1 MTELKKALSLTLLLT
16 LAATLVADDASVKP
30 EAKEEKADAE
40 VKDEFL
46 HNHPTLVKM
55 WNHSNVVRGQYGLA
69 SQKLN
74 PELTKAAQD
83 HAWYMAKTG
92 QFSHSVNGGFVARAR
107 RHHYKGS
114 PSGEII
120 LWNAKSIDSCFQG
133 WLNSPGHRAILLGGA
148 REVGYGYAV
157 ARDGSTYWV
166 GVYGN

>member
-1 MTELKKALSLTLLLT
+1 MTDLRRVFALTVLLALTASLH
-16 LAATLVADDASVKP
+16 AEDASVKP
-30 EAKEEKADAE
+30 KADDAKADAE

-46 HNHPTLVKM
+46 HNHPSLVKM
-55 WNHSNVVRGQYGLA
+55 WQHSNSVRAQYGLA
-69 SQKLN
+69 AQKMN

-92 QFSHSVNGGFVARAR
+92 QFSHSVNGGFVARTR
-107 RHHYKGS
+107 RHNYAGS

-120 LWNAKSIDSCFQG
+120 LWNAKSIPSCFQG
-133 WLNSPGHRAILLGGA
+133 WLNSPGHRAILLSGA

-166 GVYGN
+166 GVFGN